1 MKNKNNF
8 ISTGIEKIK
17 DSYVNID
24 PVKFIQTL
32 KAFSKVFFIF
42 ALMFLGA
49 FIFKLFKIDDEAI
62 KHFKL
67 ILSDID
73 ILPLYKTSL
82 VTFTFISLY
91 EILKISL
98 VAVTFYYFIKFLNSI
113 DINEPFKNIKSK
125 SNLSAVAV
133 LSIVFFSVDAI
144 SMMHLAYFQE
154 WLQTEGSIRIFHFE
168 YLFLAYFINVFAVI
182 FKRGV
187 DLNNE
192 IDLVI

>member
-1 MKNKNNF
+1 MKNQNNF
-8 ISTGIEKIK
+8 ISAQIEKIK
-17 DSYVNID
+17 SSYVNID

-42 ALMFLGA
+42 SLMFIGA
-49 FIFKLFKIDDEAI
+49 YIFKFIKIEEETT

-67 ILSDID
+67 ILSDIN
-73 ILPLYKTSL
+73 ILPLYKSNNT
-82 VTFTFISLY
+82 TFIFLVGY
-91 EILKISL
+91 EVIKIAL
-98 VAVTFYYFIKFLNSI
+98 IATLFFYFIKFLNVV
-113 DINEPFKNIKSK
+113 DIKEPFKNVKSK
-125 SNLSAVAV
+125 DYLFSVAILS
-133 LSIVFFSVDAI
+133 SVFFTVDAI
-144 SMMHLAYFQE
+144 GMMHLAYFQDS
-154 WLQTEGSIRIFHFE
+154 LLIEGSLRIFHFE

>member
-1 MKNKNNF
+1 MKNKNSF
-8 ISTGIEKIK
+8 ISTRIEKFK
-17 DSYVNID
+17 DSYVNIN

-32 KAFSKVFFIF
+32 NAFSKVFFIF
-42 ALMFLGA
+42 SLMFLGA
-49 FIFKLFKIDDEAI
+49 FIFKLFKIEDDSV

-73 ILPLYKTSL
+73 ILPLYKSSF
-82 VTFTFISLY
+82 VTFVFISLY
-91 EILKISL
+91 EIIKISL
-98 VAVTFYYFIKFLNSI
+98 IAITFLYFIKFLNSM

-125 SNLSAVAV
+125 NNLSAVAV

-144 SMMHLAYFQE
+144 SMMHLAYFQD
-154 WLQTEGSIRIFHFE
+154 LLRSEGSLRIFHFE

>member
-1 MKNKNNF
+1 MKNKNSF
-8 ISTGIEKIK
+8 ISSRIEKFK

-32 KAFSKVFFIF
+32 NAFSKVFFIF
-42 ALMFLGA
+42 SLMFLGA
-49 FIFKLFKIDDEAI
+49 FIFKLFKIEDDTV

-73 ILPLYKTSL
+73 ILPLYKSSF
-82 VTFTFISLY
+82 VTFVFISLY
-91 EILKISL
+91 EVIKISL
-98 VAVTFYYFIKFLNSI
+98 VAVTFFYFIKFLNSM
-113 DINEPFKNIKSK
+113 DIKEPFKNIKSK
-125 SNLSAVAV
+125 NNLSAVAV

-144 SMMHLAYFQE
+144 SMMHLAYFQD
-154 WLQTEGSIRIFHFE
+154 LLVGKVRIFHFE

>member
-1 MKNKNNF
+1 MKNKNSF
-8 ISTGIEKIK
+8 ISTRIEKFK

-24 PVKFIQTL
+24 SVKFIQTL
-32 KAFSKVFFIF
+32 NAFSKVFFIF
-42 ALMFLGA
+42 SLMFLGA
-49 FIFKLFKIDDEAI
+49 FIFKLFKIEDDSV

-73 ILPLYKTSL
+73 ILTLYKSSF
-82 VTFTFISLY
+82 VTFVFISLY
-91 EILKISL
+91 EVIKISL
-98 VAVTFYYFIKFLNSI
+98 VAVTFFYFIKFLNSM
-113 DINEPFKNIKSK
+113 DIKEPFKNIESK
-125 SNLSAVAV
+125 NNLSVVAV

-144 SMMHLAYFQE
+144 SMMHLAYFQD
-154 WLQTEGSIRIFHFE
+154 LLVGKVRIFHFE

>member
-1 MKNKNNF
+1 MKKQNNF
-8 ISTGIEKIK
+8 ISTQIEKIK
-17 DSYVNID
+17 SSYVNID

-42 ALMFLGA
+42 SLMFIGA
-49 FIFKLFKIDDEAI
+49 YIFKFFKIEETT

-67 ILSDID
+67 ILSDIN
-73 ILPLYKTSL
+73 ILPLYKSNY
-82 VTFTFISLY
+82 FTFIFLMIY
-91 EILKISL
+91 EIVKISIIATL
-98 VAVTFYYFIKFLNSI
+98 FFYFIKFLNVV
-113 DINEPFKNIKSK
+113 DIKEPFKNVKSK
-125 SNLSAVAV
+125 DYLFSVAILS
-133 LSIVFFSVDAI
+133 SVFFTVDAI
-144 SMMHLAYFQE
+144 GMMHLAYFQDS
-154 WLQTEGSIRIFHFE
+154 LLIEGSLRIFHFE